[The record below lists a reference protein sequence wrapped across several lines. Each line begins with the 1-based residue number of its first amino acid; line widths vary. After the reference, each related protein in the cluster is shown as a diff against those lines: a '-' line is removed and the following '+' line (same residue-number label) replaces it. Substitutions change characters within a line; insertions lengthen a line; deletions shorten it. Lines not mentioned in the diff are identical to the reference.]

1 MKLEKDIPNENL
13 CPNTPARDG
22 LADAWHQRRVLI
34 RRELRRHQINDSA
47 LRVAEII
54 LDMSLGQGLE
64 RVVIPNLDCFS
75 ELTGIGRPHV
85 SEAISALREM
95 RILRVSSV
103 DGAPTYQIR
112 EDPDSDGLSPF
123 NWRVQPR
130 MTLRE
135 MERAVDTIREWN
147 RLPPLPHGRN
157 LGAIA
162 NFKNRPVNKKT
173 RAAVPKNG
181 IPVGTRNGLPEEQ
194 IRLF

>member
-1 MKLEKDIPNENL
+1 MKSENL
-13 CPNTPARDG
+13 CPHIPARDNN
-22 LADAWHQRRVLI
+22 ADAWHQRRVLI

-64 RVVIPNLDCFS
+64 RVIVPNLDCFT

-95 RILRVSSV
+95 RILRVSSI

-112 EDPDSDGLSPF
+112 EEPDSDGISPF

-130 MTLRE
+130 MTLRD

-147 RLPPLPHGRN
+147 RLAPLPKGRA
-157 LGAIA
+157 LEAVA
-162 NFKNRPVNKKT
+162 NFKNGRTAKKFA
-173 RAAVPKNG
+173 RAVPKNG
-181 IPVGTRNGLPEEQ
+181 IPHGSVCGRNPLSEEQ